1 MCENIT
7 ILVNLGGEVAT
18 NINSSH
24 LPYSALYGMP
34 LLVPKEIYN
43 TNCVTDI
50 ENTSNKV
57 ETVALII
64 QIMYMKQQLFNIYE

>member
-1 MCENIT
+1 M
-7 ILVNLGGEVAT
+7 
-18 NINSSH
+18 
-24 LPYSALYGMP
+24 PYSALYGMP
-34 LLVPKEIYN
+34 LLVPKKIYN